1 MWMLLGLCLLMLL
14 VFALSTMLRAQQSDL
29 PYGARKLFSPTE
41 AAFFKALQEA
51 TAPQFI
57 PLAKVRVAD
66 LLNARGSGGAWRR
79 AFNRIQSKHVD
90 FVLCR
95 PDLSVEC
102 AIELDDS
109 SHAAESRGDR
119 DDFLNQAFK
128 GAGIPLH
135 RVKARSSYSAA
146 DIRAVLAKAVAPKAE
161 HIS

>member
-1 MWMLLGLCLLMLL
+1 MWLLSGVCLFLLFVFGLS
-14 VFALSTMLRAQQSDL
+14 ALRRAQQSDL

-51 TAPQFI
+51 VGPQFI
-57 PLAKVRVAD
+57 PFAKVRVAD
-66 LLNARGSGGAWRR
+66 LLNARGSGSAWRR

-109 SHAAESRGDR
+109 SHAAESRADR
-119 DDFLNQAFK
+119 DAFLNHAFK
-128 GAGIPLH
+128 SAGIPLH
-135 RVKARSSYSAA
+135 RFKARSSYSAA
-146 DIRAVLAKAVAPKAE
+146 DIRASLAKAVASKAE
-161 HIS
+161 RIT